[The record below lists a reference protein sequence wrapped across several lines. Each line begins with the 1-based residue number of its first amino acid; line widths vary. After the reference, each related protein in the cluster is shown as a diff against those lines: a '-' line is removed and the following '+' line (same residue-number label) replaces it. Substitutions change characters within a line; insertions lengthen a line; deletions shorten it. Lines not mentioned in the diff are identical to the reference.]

1 MSSIRSYFRRIAALV
16 ANQKGAALPEFAIAI
31 FPLVLMFFTWCQ
43 VAEMFI
49 NHLVLH
55 HAAVVAARCAIV
67 DKGPNLPGKY
77 VDSDADT
84 ACKNAAIAG
93 VGRVLWYRS
102 ILGITVTMDYT
113 GGNDHIKQY
122 DDVTTTTTGE
132 FQCNVPLGSKVV
144 CGGSTKEFKFIIK
157 LPHEGAMYTLDND
170 YNGS

>member
-1 MSSIRSYFRRIAALV
+1 MSSIRRNFKRIAALV
-16 ANQKGAALPEFAIAI
+16 SDQKGAALPEFAIVI
-31 FPLVLMFFTWCQ
+31 FPLVAMFFTWAQ

-49 NHLVLH
+49 NHLILH

-77 VDSDADT
+77 VDSDPET

-102 ILGITVTMDYT
+102 ILNIAVSMDFT
-113 GGNDHIKQY
+113 GGNDHIAQY
-122 DDVTTTTTGE
+122 SDVTTTTTGD
-132 FQCNVPLGSKVV
+132 FQCLVPLGSRLV
-144 CGGSTKEFKFIIK
+144 CGGSSKQFKFIIK
-157 LPHEGAMYTLDND
+157 LPHEGAMYKLDTD